1 MGSTQATT
9 EYVYTQ
15 VVPVVAMSDAVQ
27 LKEIMRL
34 CSLPRKLTYSKLG
47 SLNGWGL
54 DWKKADKIVRTMMQ
68 PADIG
73 LPSKLWEWSV
83 NDTMKAIRA
92 QQEAVKTFLIRKIY
106 QRTDDKEERFELMK
120 FLKDNPTG
128 HNWLHRQFRKQY
140 IKGRTYVKNQVVYQS
155 SGYKAKRLTRNTLKL
170 EIQGLQRGKRITLK
184 VRCRHVISGQIRVI
198 LNESGKFEVHC
209 VRKKSIPKKI
219 KKPTKVIGVD
229 KGYTEAFYT
238 SEGKSIGKRLGELL
252 TLKSNRQRAQNRN
265 RYRLGCYT
273 KNNPQKAANILK
285 NNLGYKTKAKRR
297 AAAQATIKNLIRRDL
312 RRSIQ
317 PGTQVYCEDL
327 ELTKQRP
334 KLSLNASII
343 GSIIG

>member
-1 MGSTQATT
+1 MADKQATSKYT
-9 EYVYTQ
+9 YTQ
-15 VVPVVAMSDAVQ
+15 VVPVVACSDAVQ

-34 CSLPRKLTYSKLG
+34 CGLPRKLTYQKLG
-47 SLNGWGL
+47 SRSGWGL

-73 LPSKLWEWSV
+73 LPSKLWKWSV

-170 EIQGLQRGKRITLK
+170 EIQGL
-184 VRCRHVISGQIRVI
+184 
-198 LNESGKFEVHC
+198 
-209 VRKKSIPKKI
+209 
-219 KKPTKVIGVD
+219 
-229 KGYTEAFYT
+229 
-238 SEGKSIGKRLGELL
+238 
-252 TLKSNRQRAQNRN
+252 
-265 RYRLGCYT
+265 
-273 KNNPQKAANILK
+273 
-285 NNLGYKTKAKRR
+285 
-297 AAAQATIKNLIRRDL
+297 
-312 RRSIQ
+312 
-317 PGTQVYCEDL
+317 
-327 ELTKQRP
+327 
-334 KLSLNASII
+334 
-343 GSIIG
+343 